1 MLLASL
7 RCYSLHLWWFY
18 LEKNCPSS
26 TGHFLVFGGGLN
38 ACGDDLRHQF
48 TATMV
53 FLMNLAKNC
62 PNAGCIIDYGSSLK
76 MNSQYINTNLIP
88 RINEWAKITSPWQVR
103 VTSALS
109 AFLRSSAT
117 CLPRKVSPRLPR
129 KVFSIFAAYFR
140 NQMISATSNCSD
152 KSKTC
157 PWLKLT
163 N

>member
-1 MLLASL
+1 MGISL
-7 RCYSLHLWWFY
+7 FLGGSKRLPRWFGA
-18 LEKNCPSS
+18 L
-26 TGHFLVFGGGLN
+26 TVFGSIQPCKMVKNGQKKKCPRVPGWVRGGVQLLF
-38 ACGDDLRHQF
+38 GQ
-48 TATMV
+48 
-53 FLMNLAKNC
+53 C
-62 PNAGCIIDYGSSLK
+62 PNAGCIIEYGSSLK